1 MWAMNES
8 PAVAQAESSR
18 QLQSLG
24 RDTCS
29 FSGGA
34 PCRVNASSSSIRYGA
49 IVLRVIRDALCRMV
63 IYMC

>member
-1 MWAMNES
+1 MNES

-49 IVLRVIRDALCRMV
+49 IVLRVISDA
-63 IYMC
+63 